1 MSEELASWYS
11 HAHLVELALALP
23 SGYDYEE
30 TTMIDLELWRAR
42 IGLYVH
48 KCRRSA
54 RVRVN
59 IVLARET
66 RLLSDQKN
74 EPSTSMKKPP
84 DVTKPGKECNKPQE
98 TESEKHGACTSKK
111 KTEEAEQQETREQTR
126 DTLSKPNHLHT
137 TIINLMRMFPLFIIL
152 LLLVCGDVELNP
164 GPTLGELMITV
175 CVCVCT

>member
-1 MSEELASWYS
+1 
-11 HAHLVELALALP
+11 
-23 SGYDYEE
+23 
-30 TTMIDLELWRAR
+30 MIDLELWRAR

-66 RLLSDQKN
+66 RLCTDQKN
-74 EPSTSMKKPP
+74 EPSMKKPP
-84 DVTKPGKECNKPQE
+84 DVTKPDTEDCKKLQE
-98 TESEKHGACTSKK
+98 TNSGASASKK

-175 CVCVCT
+175 CVCT

>member
-1 MSEELASWYS
+1 
-11 HAHLVELALALP
+11 
-23 SGYDYEE
+23 
-30 TTMIDLELWRAR
+30 MIDLELWRAR
-42 IGLYVH
+42 IGQYVH

-74 EPSTSMKKPP
+74 EPSMKKPP
-84 DVTKPGKECNKPQE
+84 DPTKECRKLQE
-98 TESEKHGACTSKK
+98 TDSEKYDACTSI
-111 KTEEAEQQETREQTR
+111 EEIEEVELQETRETQAKR
-126 DTLSKPNHLHT
+126 QNCLHST
-137 TIINLMRMFPLFIIL
+137 AIINLMSGMFPLFIIL

-175 CVCVCT
+175 CVCT